1 MRKGVGTILGIILF
15 IGILFSSIVPL
26 QIYLKENR
34 NMLVAAEKEIIVDDG
49 YREQEDLYV
58 FAYPINETSNEIM
71 LQVENK
77 GAIPITLKNIWIKD
91 QSELLDIDLAPG
103 QKEELGPYS
112 IYLEENSTYPVKITT
127 DRGRVFS
134 SDSGNLRFSDGTWVT
149 VGLGIDIQIANTLG
163 KYYVTVFNETW
174 SANYSTVGMD
184 QDDVL
189 IFFEVKTNGYYS
201 VICKKNSPTGPDLPG
216 TPMVVELSYPVGP
229 PVVFIYTSGYDL

>member
-34 NMLVAAEKEIIVDDG
+34 NMLVAAEKEVIVNDG

-58 FAYPINETSNEIM
+58 FAYPTNESSNQIM
-71 LQVENK
+71 IKVENK
-77 GAIPITLKNIWIKD
+77 GAIPITLRNVWIKD
-91 QSELLDIDLAPG
+91 TCEIINTSITPG
-103 QKEELGPYS
+103 QKAELGPFL
-112 IYLEENSTYPVKITT
+112 IDLHENTTYLVKIIT
-127 DRGRVFS
+127 DRGRLFS
-134 SDSGNLRFSDGTWVT
+134 SDSGNLLFYEGTWVT
-149 VGLGIDIQIANTLG
+149 IGLGINVQIANTLG
-163 KYYVTVFNETW
+163 KYYVKVFNETW
-174 SANYSTVGMD
+174 SSNYTTQGMD

-189 IFFEVKTNGYYS
+189 IFFEVKTNGLYY

-216 TPMVVELSYPVGP
+216 TPMVVELSYPSGP